1 LNVKTID
8 CLFITTPFEALINDC
23 ASSAHYYKE
32 KLPRIFEVYE
42 EAVQANKIRCY
53 GITAVQSL
61 RMHPRIRQSISRDGS
76 TTEDQMIQQLGEVM
90 RAAEKV
96 GGKAHH
102 YRFVQTPYNSAQNE
116 IATQEDQIYN
126 NDTKLS
132 SVLEMLR
139 RQNLNLLATDSVHL
153 SKLRFK
159 LEGSEEK
166 TLRRLSAVT
175 HPNHLIRF

>member
-1 LNVKTID
+1 
-8 CLFITTPFEALINDC
+8 
-23 ASSAHYYKE
+23 
-32 KLPRIFEVYE
+32 
-42 EAVQANKIRCY
+42 
-53 GITAVQSL
+53 
-61 RMHPRIRQSISRDGS
+61 
-76 TTEDQMIQQLGEVM
+76 MIQQLGEVM